1 MAEMTE
7 SCYKVSDLQIEM
19 TEAAPKNSEV
29 FSLKSFI
36 KQRSLRQTQNTGI
49 LYFQLSDSECLVVEV
64 FNRVL

>member
-1 MAEMTE
+1 MAGMTE

-19 TEAAPKNSEV
+19 TEAAPRNFEV

-36 KQRSLRQTQNTGI
+36 RQRSLRQTQNTGI

>member
-29 FSLKSFI
+29 FSLKNFI
-36 KQRSLRQTQNTGI
+36 RQRSLRQTQNTGI